1 MVGEGDKKLN
11 FKGKSLLPVVSHMFI
26 MGTPDAY
33 IFKMTAQKKR
43 LRMNSNLNMWSTECV
58 HTAVNYVK
66 SARMEWAP

>member
-43 LRMNSNLNMWSTECV
+43 LRMN
-58 HTAVNYVK
+58 
-66 SARMEWAP
+66 